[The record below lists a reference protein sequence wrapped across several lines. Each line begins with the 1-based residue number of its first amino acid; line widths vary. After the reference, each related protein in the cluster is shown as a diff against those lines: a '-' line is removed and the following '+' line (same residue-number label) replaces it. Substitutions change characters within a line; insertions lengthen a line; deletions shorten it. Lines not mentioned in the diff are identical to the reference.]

1 MRIQIAPSILS
12 ADFAKLGAEVR
23 RAEEAGADMIH
34 VDVMDGHFVDNL
46 TVGPIVVEAARRH
59 TRLPLD
65 VHLMILNPERHI
77 ASYLDA
83 GADSVTF
90 HIEAM
95 AFDYARKRG
104 EKGYSITFH
113 SKPLIDFEKVNA
125 LVDVVHKR
133 DKRVGM
139 AINPTT
145 IVETL
150 EGEVIHRVD
159 MILVMTVWPGYAG
172 QKFMEDCVKTVRFFR
187 RLNPRV
193 DIEVDG
199 GIDART
205 AAIAARAGANVF
217 VAGTSTYRAP
227 DMRKAVEEIRKGA
240 ESSFVAKPV

>member
-1 MRIQIAPSILS
+1 MKIQVAPSILS
-12 ADFAKLGAEVR
+12 ADFSKLGAEVR

-46 TVGPIVVEAARRH
+46 TVGPIAVEAARRH

-65 VHLMILNPERHI
+65 VHLMIMNPERHI

-95 AFDYARKRG
+95 AYEYARKRG
-104 EKGYSITFH
+104 DKGYSITFH
-113 SKPLIDFEKVNA
+113 SNPLIDFGKVNA
-125 LVDVVHKR
+125 LIDLVHKR

-159 MILVMTVWPGYAG
+159 MILAMTVWPGFAG
-172 QKFMEDCVKTVRFFR
+172 QSFIEECVKTVRFFR

-199 GIDART
+199 GIDAKT
-205 AAIAARAGANVF
+205 APIAARAGANVF
-217 VAGTSTYRAP
+217 VAGTATYRAP
-227 DMRKAVEEIRKGA
+227 DMRKAVEEIRRSAEGA
-240 ESSFVAKPV
+240 FVAKPA